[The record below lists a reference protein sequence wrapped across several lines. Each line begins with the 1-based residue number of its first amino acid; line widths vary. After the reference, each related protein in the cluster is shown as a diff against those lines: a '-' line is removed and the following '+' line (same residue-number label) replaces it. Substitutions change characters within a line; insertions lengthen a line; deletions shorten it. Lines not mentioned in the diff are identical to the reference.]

1 MKHLSLFVP
10 ALLALA
16 VGTAAAD
23 DKTSSKPAQGQPA
36 AASSKP
42 AQGQPAAA
50 NPKGSGGGE
59 SQMEIL
65 RQKLKTDKRYI
76 VSENMD
82 LTADE
87 AKSFWPL
94 YDAYQKDL
102 DKLNQR
108 LGSIAGT
115 YIEAYNKGPISDD
128 LSTKLVKD
136 SLALE
141 KDELDAKEKHLGKL
155 KKVLPPYKVVRYAQ
169 IENKI
174 RALVKY
180 ELAVGIP
187 LAD

>member
-1 MKHLSLFVP
+1 MKHLSVWLP

-23 DKTSSKPAQGQPA
+23 DKATSKPAPA
-36 AASSKP
+36 KAAT
-42 AQGQPAAA
+42 AA
-50 NPKGSGGGE
+50 PKGGGE

-76 VSENMD
+76 VSENME
-82 LTADE
+82 LTAE
-87 AKSFWPL
+87 EGKTFWPL

-108 LGSIAGT
+108 LGNIAVT

-136 SLALE
+136 SLELE
-141 KDELDAKEKHLGKL
+141 GDELESKQKHLAKV

>member
-1 MKHLSLFVP
+1 MKHSIVWMP

-16 VGTAAAD
+16 TGSAMAEEKAGA
-23 DKTSSKPAQGQPA
+23 KPAQAQKQAAPA
-36 AASSKP
+36 AAP
-42 AQGQPAAA
+42 
-50 NPKGSGGGE
+50 GGE

-87 AKSFWPL
+87 AKTFWPL

-108 LGSIAGT
+108 LGSIATT
-115 YIEAYNKGPISDD
+115 YIDAYNKGPISDD

-187 LAD
+187 